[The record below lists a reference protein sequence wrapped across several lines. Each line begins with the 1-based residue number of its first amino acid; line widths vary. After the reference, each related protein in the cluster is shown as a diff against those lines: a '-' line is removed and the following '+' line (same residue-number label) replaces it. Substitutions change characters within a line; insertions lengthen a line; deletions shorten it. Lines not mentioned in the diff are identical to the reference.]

1 MTTPTDARP
10 EAAAQAAQTALLAA
24 AAVAAEQ
31 LPSGATLAVG
41 PSDGSLAPTA
51 DGTAVSAA
59 FTGAVSGTLVVI
71 VDPSLEE
78 ALAGAEGG
86 PLPVVDAI
94 APALRAA
101 VTATGPSVPGA
112 VQAVDV
118 AAAVAEPD
126 ALWVPLVDANSEAQ
140 EVVVWVGLLIAQTAI
155 PSGVPSGPAVPVQ
168 NAAGRAGMA
177 LLRGVEMVVTVEL
190 GRTRMS
196 VKDLLALTPGS
207 VVELDRAAGAPAD
220 LLVNGR
226 LLARG
231 EVVVV
236 DEDYGLRITE
246 IVEPGAED

>member
-1 MTTPTDARP
+1 MTTSTIGT
-10 EAAAQAAQTALLAA
+10 AAHTALLAA
-24 AAVAAEQ
+24 AAAAAGQ
-31 LPSGATLAVG
+31 LPAGAPLAVG
-41 PSDGSLAPTA
+41 PSDGSMVPTA
-51 DGTAVSAA
+51 DGSAVSAA

-71 VDPSLEE
+71 VDPALEE

-86 PLPVVDAI
+86 ALPVVDAV

-101 VTATGPSVPGA
+101 VSAMGPSVPGP

-118 AAAVAEPD
+118 FTVVNTPG
-126 ALWVPLVDANSEAQ
+126 ALWVPLVNATSEAQ
-140 EVVVWVGLLIAQTAI
+140 EVVVWVGLLLAQTA
-155 PSGVPSGPAVPVQ
+155 VPSGTPSGHAIPAQ
-168 NAAGRAGMA
+168 DLGGRTGMS

-196 VKDLLALTPGS
+196 VRELLALTPGS
-207 VVELDRAAGAPAD
+207 VVELDRAAGSPAD

-246 IVEPGAED
+246 IVEPGTED

>member
-1 MTTPTDARP
+1 MTTSTTQS
-10 EAAAQAAQTALLAA
+10 AAHAALLAA
-24 AAVAAEQ
+24 AAAAAAQ
-31 LPSGATLAVG
+31 LPAGATLAVG

-51 DGTAVSAA
+51 DGSGVAAA
-59 FTGAVSGTLVVI
+59 FTGAVSGSLVVI

-86 PLPVVDAI
+86 PLPIVDAV

-101 VTATGPSVPGA
+101 VAAMGPSVPGA
-112 VQAVDV
+112 VTATDV
-118 AAAVAEPD
+118 AAAVADPD

-140 EVVVWVGLLIAQTAI
+140 EVVVWMGLLIAQASV
-155 PSGVPSGPAVPVQ
+155 PSGTPSGPAIPTQ
-168 NAAGRAGMA
+168 STAGRAGMA

-246 IVEPGAED
+246 IVEPGTED